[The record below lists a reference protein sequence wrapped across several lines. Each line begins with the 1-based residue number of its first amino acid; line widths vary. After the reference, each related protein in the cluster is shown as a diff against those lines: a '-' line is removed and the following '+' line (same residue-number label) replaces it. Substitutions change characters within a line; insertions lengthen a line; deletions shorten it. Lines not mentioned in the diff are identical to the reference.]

1 MDDVADDFLYV
12 HYIHWL
18 NKVIFMRI
26 ETEKSWYANI
36 WIAGDYNQAV
46 TVCQAFCD
54 HDPTCVTVTKT
65 NYVYTGGSQE
75 GVCVRMIQYPRFPT
89 PVATLKEQAGR
100 LAEALFIGLD
110 QQSYSIEFPDRTVWY
125 SAREEDN

>member
-1 MDDVADDFLYV
+1 
-12 HYIHWL
+12 
-18 NKVIFMRI
+18 MRI